1 MTEETKLSQVT
12 IDLNSE
18 DVDRLTQELTDIIAG
33 KEITAG
39 NIMLIVTQLMMKAA
53 KYVRLTGPKK
63 KELIIYVL
71 RNFVSQSTDIQ
82 PDAKRDLLVMFDFTI
97 PTTIDLLI
105 AASKSKFAFKVKKNF
120 LAWCGCI

>member
-12 IDLNSE
+12 IDLNTE
-18 DVDRLTQELTDIIAG
+18 DIDRLTQELTDIIAG

-39 NIMLIVTQLMMKAA
+39 SILVIVTQLMIEAA
-53 KYVRLTGPKK
+53 KYVSLTGPKK

-71 RNFVSQSTDIQ
+71 RNFVSQSTDI
-82 PDAKRDLLVMFDFTI
+82 PSDTKKDILAMFDSTI
-97 PTTIDLLI
+97 PTTIDLLV

-120 LAWCGCI
+120 LTWCGCV